1 MANNISEEILLD
13 YLRGNLDSEKS
24 RSVLEW
30 IESDKS
36 HIEAFSQIKAV
47 YNYLDMQG
55 KLTKYEFHKALQ
67 RLNDALDAEKPV
79 LKRKS
84 VQRVIATI
92 LSSLTIIAI
101 CVVGILHYSR
111 AISVYSIDTDNGKA
125 QNVLLED
132 GTQVWLSP
140 HSSLSFNKK
149 HFSQDRKVDF
159 EGEAV
164 FNVASNPA
172 KPFTVHTSKISIRV
186 LGTEFKVRSYSSED
200 YSETTLAKGVVELNT
215 GSGIVAM
222 SPGQKVTASGG
233 KIKIEQVNCD
243 DVVMMTYGIVSI
255 VNAPLESIITHL
267 EEDFDVKLK
276 LANKAQ
282 KDELYTFNYT
292 VSSDI
297 EDVIVMLET
306 ISGVS
311 IEISE

>member
-1 MANNISEEILLD
+1 MAKNISEEILLD

-36 HIEAFSQIKAV
+36 HLEAFSQIKAV

-67 RLNDALDAEKPV
+67 RLNDTLDAEKPIR
-79 LKRKS
+79 KRKRI
-84 VQRVIATI
+84 QQVIATI
-92 LSSLTIIAI
+92 LSSLTVIAI
-101 CVVGILHYSR
+101 CVVGILHYRNAFST
-111 AISVYSIDTDNGKA
+111 YSIDTNNGKA

-149 HFSQDRKVDF
+149 HFNQERRVDF

-164 FNVASNPA
+164 FDVASNPA
-172 KPFTVHTSKISIRV
+172 KPFTVNTSKISIRV
-186 LGTEFKVRSYSSED
+186 LGTEFKVRSYSSEN
-200 YSETTLAKGVVELNT
+200 YSETTLARGAVELNT

-222 SPGQKVTASGG
+222 SPGQKATVSGG
-233 KIKIEQVNCD
+233 KLKIEQVNCD
-243 DVVMMTYGIVSI
+243 DVEMMTYGIVSI

-267 EEDFDVKLK
+267 EEDFDVTLK
-276 LANKAQ
+276 LANKTQ
-282 KDELYTFNYT
+282 RDELYTFNYT
-292 VSSDI
+292 ISSDI
-297 EDVIVMLET
+297 DDVILMLET
-306 ISGVS
+306 ISGVT

>member
-36 HIEAFSQIKAV
+36 HLEAFSQIKAV

-67 RLNDALDAEKPV
+67 RLNDALDAEKPIFKH
-79 LKRKS
+79 KRI
-84 VQRVIATI
+84 QRVIATI
-92 LSSLTIIAI
+92 MSSLTVIAI
-101 CVVGILHYSR
+101 CAVGILYYSKT
-111 AISVYSIDTDNGKA
+111 ISTYSIDTNNGKA

-140 HSSLSFNKK
+140 YSSLSFNKK
-149 HFSQDRKVDF
+149 HFGQERKVDF

-164 FNVASNPA
+164 FDVASNPA
-172 KPFTVHTSKISIRV
+172 KPFTVNTSKISIRV
-186 LGTEFKVRSYSSED
+186 LGTEFKVRSYTSED
-200 YSETTLAKGVVELNT
+200 YSETTLARGAVELQT
-215 GSGIVAM
+215 GSSIVAL
-222 SPGQKVTASGG
+222 SPGQKATISGG
-233 KIKIEQVNCD
+233 KLKIEQVNCD
-243 DVVMMTYGIVSI
+243 DVEMLTYGIVSI
-255 VNAPLESIITHL
+255 VNAPLESIIKHL
-267 EEDFDVKLK
+267 EEGFNVTLK
-276 LANKAQ
+276 LANKTQ

-306 ISGVS
+306 ISGVT
-311 IEISE
+311 IEISK